1 MQSRVL
7 VVAVAAGC
15 AVVGI
20 AGCSSGP
27 ANSPQPPGS
36 VPVGTAQ
43 VTINGQSTGT
53 THEIKCTQDD
63 WMHTIITGND
73 KSGVKVVVD
82 TGNAVTAKSVV
93 ITNVGD
99 FTGSMLENQIGK
111 ADATMIGST
120 FRVNGTAEGAST
132 ADPNQPTSA
141 SFEVKANC

>member
-27 ANSPQPPGS
+27 AHSPQPPGS

-53 THEIKCTQDD
+53 IHEIKGTKDD
-63 WMHTIITGND
+63 WMHTIITGDD

-82 TGNAVTAKSVV
+82 TGSAVTAKSVV